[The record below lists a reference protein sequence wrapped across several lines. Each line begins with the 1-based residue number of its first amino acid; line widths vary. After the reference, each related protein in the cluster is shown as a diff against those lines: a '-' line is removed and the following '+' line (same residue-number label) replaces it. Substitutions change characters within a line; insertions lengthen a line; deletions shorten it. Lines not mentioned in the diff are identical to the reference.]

1 MSYAIKTDTDPEL
14 VVFYETEESLLNEVT
29 QKTLYRGLSIKTEGG
44 ESLIDE
50 YALTPDETDVFRTL
64 MQEAYTEVF
73 GLVMKMTW
81 GADDASGTDLLKF
94 NTNVIL
100 EGSSVEYAY
109 GFSIVNHEAYND
121 NHLVLV
127 ERAIRKCVIDHTIAN
142 WYKLKGLDAEAQ
154 KFLADYEYNKRL
166 LVNKYLFGL
175 RKPLFNAS

>member
-100 EGSSVEYAY
+100 EGSLS
-109 GFSIVNHEAYND
+109 
-121 NHLVLV
+121 
-127 ERAIRKCVIDHTIAN
+127 
-142 WYKLKGLDAEAQ
+142 
-154 KFLADYEYNKRL
+154 
-166 LVNKYLFGL
+166 
-175 RKPLFNAS
+175 